1 MTRFTSMIAS
11 IGILLL
17 VAAALPAQ
25 AQMATPPSEDEVQTF
40 AAAATSIQEVTEEYR
55 AEAENAETE
64 AARADIREEY
74 SQMLTEVVTDEG
86 MSVQR
91 YNEIY
96 ELAQQD
102 EEVRA
107 RINAAM
113 ADLNS

>member
-1 MTRFTSMIAS
+1 M
-11 IGILLL
+11 
-17 VAAALPAQ
+17 
-25 AQMATPPSEDEVQTF
+25 
-40 AAAATSIQEVTEEYR
+40 SIQEVTEEYR
-55 AEAENAETE
+55 AEAENAESE

-74 SQMLTEVVTDEG
+74 SRMLTEVVTDEG

-107 RINAAM
+107 RINAAIGGYQLLEFGCG
-113 ADLNS
+113 ANRSDGAFPVSPAGAGA